1 MAGEFT
7 ASPTS
12 QQPFATPQPAA
23 VPSASQAISP
33 PTKQSLKSWW
43 KGFRPPTKS
52 QEPHGNNPS
61 FTTQPPSR
69 QQQHFFASGDFAT
82 RIPSDIGPVFQESS
96 MHDNSSVI
104 DSSPPVEVSPASS
117 GRWTST
123 YHFLVSG
130 LARRTKRMVRHK
142 RRSSSSLQ
150 QTSAPRRLRK
160 ERTDSVFSKAPFFKK
175 PEGYCRRRA
184 FTANF
189 RSYQS
194 ARPMMCGKSRRI
206 PNPKSIIRFLSH
218 VPSTFFVS
226 NDSRQNTKQFVEI
239 VEQPTGIFGVPLRQS
254 ITYAN
259 VAISLV
265 DGEGKS
271 YIYGYVPIVV
281 AKCGVYLKEKGVF

>member
-7 ASPTS
+7 ASSSS

-23 VPSASQAISP
+23 VPSASQATSP

-43 KGFRPPTKS
+43 KGFRPPAKS

-61 FTTQPPSR
+61 STIRSPRR
-69 QQQHFFASGDFAT
+69 QEHFYASSNFAT
-82 RIPSDIGPVFQESS
+82 RIPSDIDPVFQEST
-96 MHDNSSVI
+96 MHDDSSVI
-104 DSSPPVEVSPASS
+104 NDSPPVEVSPTSS

-123 YHFLVSG
+123 YHFLSSG
-130 LARRTKRMVRHK
+130 LARRTKRMLRHK
-142 RRSSSSLQ
+142 RRSSSSLK
-150 QTSAPRRLRK
+150 QTSAPRRLQN
-160 ERTDSVFSKAPFFKK
+160 ERTAIVFLKARLGFKK
-175 PEGYCRRRA
+175 RKRSSKRRA
-184 FTANF
+184 STANF
-189 RSYQS
+189 
-194 ARPMMCGKSRRI
+194 CSRQCAESCRI
-206 PNPKSIIRFLSH
+206 PNPRSMIRFLSH
-218 VPSTFFVS
+218 IPSTYFAS
-226 NDSRQNTKQFVEI
+226 KGSRQNAKQFLEL

-281 AKCGVYLKEKGVF
+281 AKCGVYLKEKGML